1 MTIFF
6 HWFNQEFGRKSY
18 SGGFNAGMLATVWVT
33 SHLMQSGGVA
43 PPDMPLMN
51 TFPAL
56 PRCLTTPTAEVGPDD
71 DSPGL
76 RSRGMQNSSCDVRQ
90 EVGILSSPLS
100 PSQSSTS
107 QVKFYNNAVQ
117 KECRITN
124 DLNF

>member
-1 MTIFF
+1 
-6 HWFNQEFGRKSY
+6 
-18 SGGFNAGMLATVWVT
+18 MLATVWVT

-56 PRCLTTPTAEVGPDD
+56 PRCLTTPTAEAGPDDD

-90 EVGILSSPLS
+90 EVGILSPPLS

-107 QVKFYNNAVQ
+107 QVKFYNNA
-117 KECRITN
+117 
-124 DLNF
+124 LSLF